1 MAKVTPV
8 NTDEGYEN
16 WQERQLN
23 DDQRWYL
30 MFISIVFGVFISV
43 WIEPIV
49 QIFPP
54 LEGGN
59 PYLDMQNT
67 IKLLFSMRTMTG
79 AIMFIMLIC
88 LWWWYGIFLGS
99 VAPARG
105 FWAFLYDF
113 ISLCFF
119 AVAFRM
125 WSHPS
130 LFPIIVSLASGLMLG
145 RFFFAFKHTE
155 AGSKRRKAL
164 TTALITLTLFLVGA
178 LSAGAMVA
186 IIGVSEFLTKKWYI
200 IQSGT
205 LILLGFGI
213 FATFVAVSM
222 LEGYPFANKMDTNRR
237 QTDPKAT

>member
-1 MAKVTPV
+1 MAEVTSV

-16 WQERQLN
+16 WLKRQHK
-23 DDQRWYL
+23 DDRQWYL

-49 QIFPP
+49 QLFP
-54 LEGGN
+54 LLQGDN
-59 PYLDMQNT
+59 HYQDMQNT
-67 IKLLFSMRTMTG
+67 IDLLFSLHTLTG

-88 LWWWYGIFLGS
+88 LWWWYGFFLGR

-145 RFFFAFKHTE
+145 RFFFALKHTE
-155 AGSKRRKAL
+155 NDKNRRKAL
-164 TTALITLTLFLVGA
+164 ITALITLTLFLVGA

-186 IIGVSEFLTKKWYI
+186 FIGVSEFLTNKWYI

-205 LILLGFGI
+205 LILLGIAI
-213 FATFVAVSM
+213 FATFVAVSFV
-222 LEGYPFANKMDTNRR
+222 EGRPFTNTLDSRYE
-237 QTDPKAT
+237 PINGGE